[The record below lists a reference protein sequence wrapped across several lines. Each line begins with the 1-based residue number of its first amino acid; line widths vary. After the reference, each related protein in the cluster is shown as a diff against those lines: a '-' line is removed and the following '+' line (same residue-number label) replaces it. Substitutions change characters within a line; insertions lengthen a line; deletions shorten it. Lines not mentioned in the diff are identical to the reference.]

1 MKCHAINMMSHQLS
15 VVLCV
20 QYFATV
26 DPEVRVSTNN
36 MPWISTSS
44 VMGQPLKV
52 AMATD
57 YTHPHKADD
66 ITSLLLGTLGPQ
78 DSSTNVRD
86 PLIGG
91 VSSGVDEGVGG
102 LVTCTACQESGEPVQ
117 LQRIASRCYCQIFY
131 VTYSQ
136 DRESSSHPASK
147 VSVRRGGM

>member
-1 MKCHAINMMSHQLS
+1 MLLQWSRP
-15 VVLCV
+15 LCFV
-20 QYFATV
+20 QYFATI
-26 DPEVRVSTNN
+26 DPEVSVSANN
-36 MPWISTSS
+36 MPWISTSN

-57 YTHPHKADD
+57 HAHPQKADD
-66 ITSLLLGTLGPQ
+66 ISALLLGTLGPR

-91 VSSGVDEGVGG
+91 ASGGIGDGVGG
-102 LVTCTACQESGEPVQ
+102 LVTSTAELESGEPVQ

-136 DRESSSHPASK
+136 GGESGSHVDSK
-147 VSVRRGGM
+147 VCERRVGSYSLS